1 MLLWSLT
8 HLIEKEIRKK
18 GGKKGS
24 RSRIEIEKMERT
36 HAAFVGP
43 FLPVSVDKKTI
54 HNEGHDAFYDCTMSM

>member
-1 MLLWSLT
+1 MQQAELSYTNEVLLWSLI

-24 RSRIEIEKMERT
+24 RSRIEIEQMERT

-43 FLPVSVDKKTI
+43 FLPVSVDKKN
-54 HNEGHDAFYDCTMSM
+54 HPQ